1 MEFSMG
7 KLKDSV
13 GKINEAKESL
23 ANLGME
29 KARELLAQ
37 INSLLQLLQT
47 AGYGVDKVD
56 MELGLSPKVTIKLA
70 SGPAVKDDVLANI
83 VRDHADEQLVVGL
96 VSSLIQ
102 ANRLRSAI
110 TLKTI
115 ELAGTTI
122 LLTTTPTISLQ
133 WRSKAA

>member
-1 MEFSMG
+1 MPFEMG
-7 KLKDSV
+7 KFKESI
-13 GKINEAKESL
+13 GKLNDAKESL
-23 ANLGME
+23 ANLGLE

-37 INSLLQLLQT
+37 INSLLQLLQM
-47 AGYGVDKVD
+47 AGYGINNVDL
-56 MELGLSPKVTIKLA
+56 ELGLSPKVTIKLA
-70 SGPAVKDDVLANI
+70 SGAAVKDDVLAGI

-102 ANRLRSAI
+102 ANRLRNSI
-110 TLKTI
+110 TLETI

-122 LLTTTPTISLQ
+122 MLTTTPTISLQ